1 MFLPW
6 CNYVRDLF
14 KRELQ
19 RMLTFEKLCSNKATI
34 SVYIGSTCIRFQDIL
49 LELLGKKFDHVTFLR
64 VCFSGVGDV
73 ALSFGTLFSYVEF
86 QILGIVF
93 FLD

>member
-1 MFLPW
+1 M
-6 CNYVRDLF
+6 
-14 KRELQ
+14 
-19 RMLTFEKLCSNKATI
+19 TI

-49 LELLGKKFDHVTFLR
+49 LELLGKNVDHVTFMR
-64 VCFSGVGDV
+64 VCLSGVGDV